1 MDQRRKSFV
10 QLGSKS
16 VELVDEGE
24 GVRQR
29 FRLDASSR
37 YEKVFSRSFGGF
49 VRRLK
54 VNRLV
59 FEGGFLLRVEVK
71 DNGRVRHVLLP
82 ELCGI
87 GGWVDVSKKFWAFC
101 GWKSSGGMVD
111 GRSFKD
117 VANISGWPV
126 NTVVVEDSVLN
137 GERHCAIAH
146 GDGVATGLRHGESWQ
161 GKEHNSARRCLV
173 GRLEDESLAQ
183 PATLDLQRW
192 SSRAWKV
199 SAGIKV
205 TELGGRSFLFTMPSF
220 EEAQRV
226 LKEKWSF
233 DGRRAIGNF
242 CGDFLRV
249 DDDTMQKKHLRWAR
263 IAVRAVPAKIPLTV
277 KIAMGGWVFELPV
290 WVEMGPKVVFQPNLE
305 LFEGGNGDSGGVR
318 VGRLR
323 RAFQVQ
329 DGRGY
334 AAPRSGAGAHLHRP
348 SHYLNSDFS
357 SRRGVGPKRV
367 MDRFERKKDHWNG
380 KGRQV
385 SSTVNYHRSGSDK
398 KWASLFKR
406 PFKSSLVVLKNK
418 KWAKKGDS
426 GGGTSYNSDGFL
438 QSVEVGLNNHLD
450 DRGRT
455 EIFGRSIE
463 RTFDDSEVC
472 IISDRST
479 PSHTSSF
486 SFLDEGD
493 CCPNSNRWSLLGDT
507 RMLESPEMF
516 RIEKVGKGVCEERT
530 AKDSCG
536 GGDNHLVFGGED
548 ADKDRVDEGCYTKGE
563 EDGAVL
569 RGMELMTYSRVDE
582 SERSGWVCQNEEEI
596 TEEEKLLRDN
606 VKEEFGEDLLVK
618 EEEISVGIANFYES
632 LFQEEV
638 IWRPRVDGIVFDSIS
653 GEEASWLERPFD
665 EEEVGGFLQ
674 GFEVGSENG
683 AGLMISH
690 ILYADDTL
698 LFCNADPT
706 QVGCLRCV
714 LLCFEAA
721 SSLKV
726 NLEKSEMIPVGA
738 VDDINGLA

>member
-10 QLGSKS
+10 QLGSKF

-29 FRLDASSR
+29 FGLVERG
-37 YEKVFSRSFGGF
+37 YEKVFFRSYGGF

-87 GGWVDVSKKFWAFC
+87 DGWVDVSRKFWAFC

-126 NTVVVEDSVLN
+126 NTVVVEEIGRKRSGCDV
-137 GERHCAIAH
+137 EVR
-146 GDGVATGLRHGESWQ
+146 VESTESNINFL
-161 GKEHNSARRCLV
+161 GRCLV

-199 SAGIKV
+199 SAGVKV

-220 EEAQRV
+220 EIAQRV

-233 DGRRAIGNF
+233 DGRRFDLEWWSPVGSCVKKRDDISEVWVRILGLPLHMWDFEVFRAIGNF

-305 LFEGGNGDSGGVR
+305 LFEGGNGDSGGVG
-318 VGRLR
+318 VGGLR
-323 RAFQVQ
+323 CAFQVQ
-329 DGRGY
+329 DGRGF

-357 SRRGVGPKRV
+357 SRRGVGPRRV

-385 SSTVNYHRSGSDK
+385 SSNVNYHRSGSDK

-455 EIFGRSIE
+455 EIPLSQLYKLFTKKLLILNKG
-463 RTFDDSEVC
+463 F
-472 IISDRST
+472 ST
-479 PSHTSSF
+479 PS
-486 SFLDEGD
+486 
-493 CCPNSNRWSLLGDT
+493 
-507 RMLESPEMF
+507 
-516 RIEKVGKGVCEERT
+516 K
-530 AKDSCG
+530 
-536 GGDNHLVFGGED
+536 HL
-548 ADKDRVDEGCYTKGE
+548 
-563 EDGAVL
+563 
-569 RGMELMTYSRVDE
+569 
-582 SERSGWVCQNEEEI
+582 
-596 TEEEKLLRDN
+596 
-606 VKEEFGEDLLVK
+606 
-618 EEEISVGIANFYES
+618 
-632 LFQEEV
+632 
-638 IWRPRVDGIVFDSIS
+638 
-653 GEEASWLERPFD
+653 
-665 EEEVGGFLQ
+665 
-674 GFEVGSENG
+674 
-683 AGLMISH
+683 
-690 ILYADDTL
+690 
-698 LFCNADPT
+698 
-706 QVGCLRCV
+706 
-714 LLCFEAA
+714 
-721 SSLKV
+721 
-726 NLEKSEMIPVGA
+726 
-738 VDDINGLA
+738 